1 MGGLCRFAFL
11 REVVITVETKKNMD
25 KCKAYQTMK
34 DNLSKAMRSE
44 FYYQAIFIEYAI
56 IEDRC
61 LSALV
66 HAGVKYQDSR
76 GNELSLARKIEKM
89 RKNPAFTNSYVR
101 ERITEELL
109 DQILEW
115 KRERDRL
122 IHALAKIPYDN
133 EYVKNVAEQGKE
145 LVRVLDNKVK
155 SINLFFERMR

>member
-1 MGGLCRFAFL
+1 MGGLCFSAFIK
-11 REVVITVETKKNMD
+11 EVEITVETEKNME
-25 KCKAYQTMK
+25 KCKAYQAMK
-34 DNLSKAMRSE
+34 TNLLKAMRSE

-66 HAGVKYQDSR
+66 HAGVKYQDSK